1 MIKTFSYSEENNDF
15 IDLSQNNHF
24 FEGEDTKI
32 LYFYKDK
39 ESYLEFVKNNNL
51 TEQKNLF
58 YDE

>member
-32 LYFYKDK
+32 LYIYKDK

>member
-1 MIKTFSYSEENNDF
+1 MIKTFSYSEENNNF

-24 FEGEDTKI
+24 FEGEDAKI

>member
-15 IDLSQNNHF
+15 IDLSQNNYF